1 VLIVAGLSLKNL
13 EPRVWDPASPY
24 HLPALRAVMVSYAD
38 FHRNP
43 ARHRAAT
50 HLGLRSYLGLPASL
64 NVYLDNGAFAIFR
77 RGGETS
83 ADDYRTFV
91 AQAKPDWYPIPRDVI
106 PGPQMSVD
114 EQRVCLRETMAISVR
129 YSDDGFAPVIH
140 VSRVLAE
147 YIALVRSNEQL
158 HGKPR
163 LAIGGIVPHLLRA
176 PKARPYG
183 DVLADLI
190 AARRAFAE
198 KEIHLFGVGGTATLH
213 LAALLGMDS
222 VDSSGWRNRA
232 ARGIV
237 QLPGGGDRMV
247 ANLGSWR
254 GREPS
259 PAEWRRLH
267 DCPCPAC
274 RLDGPSGLQARGLAG
289 FRSRATHNLWTLLD
303 EARLIDEHLRAGTYR
318 DWYRDHLDN
327 TIYRPLIDRL
337 LAQLGRRDGDDT
349 ADPAHTRSRNV

>member
-1 VLIVAGLSLKNL
+1 MLIVAGLSLKNL
-13 EPRVWDPASPY
+13 EPRVWDPASPC

-38 FHRNP
+38 FHRHP
-43 ARHRAAT
+43 ARRRGAVER
-50 HLGLRSYLGLPASL
+50 GLRAYLDVPASVRL
-64 NVYLDNGAFAIFR
+64 YLDNGAFAIFR

-83 ADDYRTFV
+83 ADDYRAFV
-91 AQAKPDWYPIPRDVI
+91 EQAKPDWYPIPRDVI
-106 PGPQMSVD
+106 PGPQMSLE
-114 EQRVCLRETMAISVR
+114 EQRGCLRETMAISAR
-129 YSDDGFAPVIH
+129 YSDDGYAPVIH
-140 VSRVLAE
+140 VSRVLGE
-147 YIALVRSNEQL
+147 YIATVRSDEQL
-158 HGKPR
+158 RAKPR

-183 DVLADLI
+183 DILADLI
-190 AARRAFAE
+190 AARRAFAD
-198 KEIHLFGVGGTATLH
+198 KDLHLFGVGGTATLH

-237 QLPGGGDRMV
+237 QFPGGGDRMV
-247 ANLGSWR
+247 ADLGSWR

-259 PAEWRRLH
+259 PAEWQRLRG
-267 DCPCPAC
+267 CPCPAC
-274 RLDGPSGLQARGLAG
+274 RRDGTAGLQARGLSG

-327 TIYRPLIDRL
+327 TIYRPLIDQL
-337 LAQLGRRDGDDT
+337 LAQLGP
-349 ADPAHTRSRNV
+349 PAHTRSRSV